1 MQDKVL
7 EILQS
12 ALTCERILRFDQ
24 RRNFLHTV
32 EQHNRDLKRLDPK
45 YALQFDQAMQE
56 LRVFLDDSWENVNS
70 AIERIIGV
78 QREAWAKEIR
88 PIKHSTLNG
97 EKPSIE
103 LLSQAL
109 RLPSIATISSAS
121 HSILPAEAYAAF
133 MASIDAAESA
143 EWSWCV
149 IDVEVELT
157 PICVRYALP
166 ARVND
171 RLVALAFQHGDC
183 EIFNAVAP
191 MVEKPGRFW
200 VAWRQEAEDASD

>member
-12 ALTCERILRFDQ
+12 ALNCERILRFDQ

-32 EQHNRDLKRLDPK
+32 EQHDRDLKRLDPK
-45 YALQFDQAMQE
+45 YALQFDQAIQE
-56 LRVFLDDSWENVNS
+56 LRVFLDDSWENINS

-78 QREAWAKEIR
+78 QREARAKEIR

-109 RLPSIATISSAS
+109 RLPSITTISSAS

-133 MASIDAAESA
+133 MASIDAATARSLHTTPSSTKWRA
-143 EWSWCV
+143 RMPVRST
-149 IDVEVELT
+149 IQSSEVST
-157 PICVRYALP
+157 PRAASKP
-166 ARVND
+166 TRSSFD
-171 RLVALAFQHGDC
+171 RRRG
-183 EIFNAVAP
+183 
-191 MVEKPGRFW
+191 GR
-200 VAWRQEAEDASD
+200 